1 MLCSRCVV
9 CLRDVPDARK
19 HVVAG
24 VPLRNK
30 LAEPIRITDR
40 DTHLDEIATLE
51 PAKER

>member
-9 CLRDVPDARK
+9 CLRDVPNARQ

-24 VPLRNK
+24 VPVRNK
-30 LAEPIRITDR
+30 LTESAHITDR
-40 DTHLDEIATLE
+40 DTHLDEPATLE